1 MVQISLAFGLAVAVG
16 VQINGPISGGYLNP
30 AVTLAGLVA
39 GRLSLIRSMLFVIFQ
54 IIGGIGSLFLNN
66 LMLLFQSEFW
76 PKFYSNRNSVSH
88 RIQFEFEFR
97 DYLLFFTKK
106 IVSSRGDVIRLR
118 ICTSR
123 ISVGILEAAGS
134 A

>member
-39 GRLSLIRSMLFVIFQ
+39 GRLSLIRSILFVIFQ

-66 LMLLFQSEFW
+66 FIYGLASCCSDQ
-76 PKFYSNRNSVSH
+76 NSDQNFVPN
-88 RIQFEFEFR
+88 RIQF
-97 DYLLFFTKK
+97 YLLLFTRK
-106 IVSSRGDVIRLR
+106 IVSSRGDVIRIKSKR
-118 ICTSR
+118 FKKRWID
-123 ISVGILEAAGS
+123 
-134 A
+134 

>member
-66 LMLLFQSEFW
+66 LMLLFQSEF
-76 PKFYSNRNSVSH
+76 
-88 RIQFEFEFR
+88 
-97 DYLLFFTKK
+97 
-106 IVSSRGDVIRLR
+106 
-118 ICTSR
+118 
-123 ISVGILEAAGS
+123 
-134 A
+134 

>member
-66 LMLLFQSEFW
+66 LIWTWLIQLLF
-76 PKFYSNRNSVSH
+76 
-88 RIQFEFEFR
+88 
-97 DYLLFFTKK
+97 
-106 IVSSRGDVIRLR
+106 
-118 ICTSR
+118 
-123 ISVGILEAAGS
+123 
-134 A
+134 